1 MRLQSRLAKIEGQI
15 QGLKTQDASW
25 IFPLLPAILG
35 QEPPEKLTEALWLMS
50 SGMEFIE
57 AWKWLYSQGK
67 PEDTL
72 LFSSLRLDQLSSK
85 MAMEDLRASVASQ
98 RAIIQARRDQAN
110 ETLAI
115 FEDEL

>member
-15 QGLKTQDASW
+15 QGLKTQDVSW
-25 IFPLLPAILG
+25 IIPILPDILG

-50 SGMEFIE
+50 SDMKPIE
-57 AWKWLYSQGK
+57 ACMWLYRQGQ

-72 LFSSLRLDQLSSK
+72 LLASLMQAQLSSCMAIEK
-85 MAMEDLRASVASQ
+85 MRANIAGQ
-98 RAIIQARRDQAN
+98 RAIIQARRDQVN